1 MDGYI
6 QTINSL
12 GEFDPQSL
20 GPGDLDKSITFLKQ
34 QLLKTEAAKVLLP
47 ARESPLPRLA
57 LGRLSNLLNLVFKP
71 DKSHE
76 PKLAALRA
84 LDPVSLIIC
93 GLCLTQK
100 AVDTMRK
107 DLFDVLLQQAI
118 IASQTML
125 KTIMKNEDINKVV
138 LSSSHDEDF
147 LNSYLN
153 LRRMV
158 KGPVRPS
165 LQYSLHGS
173 PSWCY
178 CKTITPRSTP
188 NTFPRLLS
196 KAVHGY
202 ATTFLPSEEST
213 DGLIRVMIM
222 FDQAILRTLLLT

>member
-6 QTINSL
+6 QTISSL
-12 GEFDPQSL
+12 GQFDPQSL
-20 GPGDLDKSITFLKQ
+20 SPGDLDQSITFLKQ
-34 QLLKTEAAKVLLP
+34 QLLKTKAAKVLLP

-57 LGRLSNLLNLVFKP
+57 LGRLSNLLNLVFKS

-118 IASQTML
+118 IASQAML
-125 KTIMKNEDINKVV
+125 KTIMKNEEINKVV

-147 LNSYLN
+147 LNSKIMPCIITETLTT
-153 LRRMV
+153 
-158 KGPVRPS
+158 
-165 LQYSLHGS
+165 LQA
-173 PSWCY
+173 
-178 CKTITPRSTP
+178 TST
-188 NTFPRLLS
+188 
-196 KAVHGY
+196 
-202 ATTFLPSEEST
+202 
-213 DGLIRVMIM
+213 
-222 FDQAILRTLLLT
+222 